1 MSPHLCCRG
10 KNFSNINIYFVCAQ
24 SDRSCHAERSNR
36 TMRVSSS
43 VWKASSLQLKK
54 ESLTISLILHLFVV
68 EMEPKTPFSIQ
79 LMPGSRR
86 KIKKTDLFMVGVKSF
101 ITPLKR

>member
-1 MSPHLCCRG
+1 M
-10 KNFSNINIYFVCAQ
+10 FVI
-24 SDRSCHAERSNR
+24 E
-36 TMRVSSS
+36 
-43 VWKASSLQLKK
+43 
-54 ESLTISLILHLFVV
+54 V
-68 EMEPKTPFSIQ
+68 ELKTPFSIQ